1 MEIDRMNKTS
11 IFLAEGQAYVRDA
24 LALMLDHQPEFR
36 VVGFADSAETL
47 LDQLDGL
54 NPDAILLDWD
64 LAALTAEST
73 IPALRACCPHCC
85 LLMTSVRAELANHI
99 ERFGVDGFL
108 SKQLSPDDFTATLR
122 GFVQSKEENEKKAD

>member
-1 MEIDRMNKTS
+1 MTKTS

-64 LAALTAEST
+64 LAALTADST
-73 IPALRACCPHCC
+73 ISALRACCPHCC
-85 LLMTSVRAELANHI
+85 LLMTSVRAELASQINQY
-99 ERFGVDGFL
+99 EVDGFL
-108 SKQLSPDDFTATLR
+108 SKQLSPDDFTAALR
-122 GFVQSKEENEKKAD
+122 GFVQSKEENEKKEDCRE